1 MTTINVMSSIAT
13 REAHNEIVPL
23 FEKASGHK
31 VETIWAGTTDI
42 LKRIG
47 SGEIV
52 DLVSVSAPAVDT
64 LIKQGRLV
72 AGSRTDVAKSGI
84 GVAVRP
90 GGRKIDIGSGEALKK
105 ELLAAKSIGYS
116 SGPSGVYLVEL
127 FQKWGIADE
136 IKSRVTV
143 VAPGLTVGALLARG
157 EVDVGFQQVS
167 ELVLV
172 NGIDFL
178 GPLPSDVQFVTVFST
193 GLHSQ
198 AAAPDA
204 AKALAKFF
212 TSPEAVRII
221 KKMGLETV

>member
-1 MTTINVMSSIAT
+1 MTDIKVMSSIAT

-31 VETIWAGTTDI
+31 VTTLWAGTTDI

-47 SGEIV
+47 GGEVV
-52 DLVSVSAPAVDT
+52 DLVSVSSAAVDE

-72 AGSRTDVAKSGI
+72 SGSRVDVAKSGI
-84 GVAVRP
+84 GVAVRR
-90 GGRKIDIGSGEALKK
+90 GAHKVDISSGAALKK

-116 SGPSGVYLVEL
+116 SGPSGVYLAGL

-136 IKSRVTV
+136 IKPRLTV

-172 NGIDFL
+172 KDIDFL
-178 GPLPSDVQFVTVFST
+178 GPLPADVQSVTVFST
-193 GLHSQ
+193 GVHSQ

-212 TSPEAVRII
+212 TTPEAVQII
-221 KKMGLETV
+221 KKVGLEAV